1 MSMNN
6 YPVNIVAFWI
16 DSEVAAYINLADD
29 RKSNT
34 IPSKIQKLI
43 EKQNFF
49 DLAKKGETSRRVQ

>member
-34 IPSKIQKLI
+34 IPSIIQKLL

-49 DLAKKGETSRRVQ
+49 FFS